1 MGPSGH
7 YGASPVIANDHLY
20 PFSKRERVT
29 VVKCGD
35 AFTVAR
41 QADLE
46 VSIAATAA
54 LGQDSIYLRSSDAL
68 LALR

>member
-1 MGPSGH
+1 M
-7 YGASPVIANDHLY
+7 IANDHLY
-20 PFSKRERVT
+20 LFSKRGRVT

-35 AFTVAR
+35 EFTVAR